1 MRFFFA
7 LALVLSAS
15 TALPADQTTSSRP
28 PTLDVVVEDGR
39 GRTVETLGPSDFT
52 VTEQSRPV
60 AVDGVRFVR
69 AAGKAAGVTAVPVS
83 APVSGADPDAGRVIA
98 IYLDEFHVAPGAAA
112 EQVRAALIRL
122 VGESIDSSDRL
133 IVLKSLDS
141 LLEIKPAKGPS
152 EAIQKLESFDP
163 RRGDYEPRTAFERN
177 FIAGTPARVE
187 SARAQ
192 IATSSLE
199 ALATELGR
207 LSADRKTLIVVSE
220 GFARN
225 PRRRADAL
233 LPSLESVILAA
244 NRAHVSIYPLDP
256 SVMSQPGATSAAVS
270 ANADDVAKSQDVLRS
285 LADGTSGRS
294 IGNTNGGVDAG
305 LTRAV
310 NDSRGYYELTLSK
323 DLAHDGHF
331 HTVEVTVRGTGLT
344 ARARKGYWA
353 PSDREVSLRDAFSSP
368 EIPPGARI
376 ARRTSP
382 LIRPWFGISK
392 TADGQTE
399 VSFVW
404 EPAPRVPGERNP
416 PPPLA
421 QIGLSVMTMDG
432 SPVYK
437 GIVLPATAGES
448 DALSGQARA
457 SFVSP
462 SGRLVVQMAIEDVT
476 SRVVDHDVRD
486 LLVKGFPGPVSM
498 GSPEVMR
505 ARTAREYDALAADP
519 EATPVATRQ
528 FSRAERLLIRIPVF
542 STGER
547 PAVSARL
554 VTSFGSA
561 MRDLVVTPTPS
572 RPNEYQVDVP
582 LAGLANGSYTVEW
595 TARTAEGDVRDRVAF
610 RVTP

>member
-1 MRFFFA
+1 MRFFLA

-15 TALPADQTTSSRP
+15 TALPAGQTTSSRP
-28 PTLDVVVEDGR
+28 PTLDVVVEDSR
-39 GRTVETLGPSDFT
+39 GKAVENLGPSDFT
-52 VTEQSRPV
+52 VTEQSHPV
-60 AVDGVRFVR
+60 AVEGVRFVR
-69 AAGKAAGVTAVPVS
+69 AAAKAPAVTAVPVS
-83 APVSGADPDAGRVIA
+83 AAARASEADAGSVIA
-98 IYLDEFHVAPGAAA
+98 IYLDEFHVAPGAPA
-112 EQVRAALIRL
+112 EQVRAALISL
-122 VGESIDSSDRL
+122 VTESIEPSDQL

-141 LLEIKPAKGPS
+141 LLEIKPVKSPS
-152 EAIQKLESFDP
+152 EAIQKLEAFAP

-177 FIAGTPARVE
+177 FIAGTPARIE

-207 LSADRKTLIVVSE
+207 MSADRKSLIVVSE
-220 GFARN
+220 GFVKN
-225 PRRRADAL
+225 TRRRSEAL
-233 LPSLESVILAA
+233 LPSLDSVILAA
-244 NRAHVSIYPLDP
+244 NRAHVSIYPFDP
-256 SVMSQPGATSAAVS
+256 SARQAGSTVDTAAD
-270 ANADDVAKSQDVLRS
+270 NADDAAKWREVLQS
-285 LADGTSGRS
+285 LADGTSGRT
-294 IGNTNGGVDAG
+294 IANAADDAG
-305 LTRAV
+305 LKRAL
-310 NDSRGYYELTLSK
+310 NESRGYYELTLSR
-323 DLAHDGHF
+323 DVAHDGHF
-331 HTVEVTVRGTGLT
+331 HSVDVTVRRSGLT

-353 PSDREVSLRDAFSSP
+353 ASDREPLSLRAAFAPSA
-368 EIPPGARI
+368 IPVGAQI

-404 EPAPRVPGERNP
+404 EPSPRVPGERNP

-421 QIGLSVMTMDG
+421 QIGLSVMTLDG
-432 SPVYK
+432 TPVYK
-437 GIVLPATAGES
+437 GIVLPATAGET
-448 DALSGQARA
+448 DALSGQSRA

-462 SGRLVVQMAIEDVT
+462 AGRLVVQMAIEDVT

-498 GSPEVMR
+498 GSPQVMR

-519 EATPVATRQ
+519 DATPVASRQ
-528 FSRAERLLIRIPVF
+528 FSRAERLLVRIPVF
-542 STGER
+542 SSGEK
-547 PAVSARL
+547 PTVSARL

-561 MRDLVVTPTPS
+561 MRDLVVVPTPS

-582 LAGLANGSYTVEW
+582 LAALANGSYTVEW
-595 TARTAEGDVRDRVAF
+595 TARTAEGEIHDRVAF

>member
-1 MRFFFA
+1 MRFCFV
-7 LALVLSAS
+7 LALVLNAS
-15 TALPADQTTSSRP
+15 TALAADQAASIRP
-28 PTLDVVVEDGR
+28 PTLDVVVEDAKGR
-39 GRTVETLGPSDFT
+39 AVENLGPSDFT
-52 VTEQSRPV
+52 VTEQSHPIV
-60 AVDGVRFVR
+60 VDGVRFVR
-69 AAGKAAGVTAVPVS
+69 AASKGAGVTAVPVS
-83 APVSGADPDAGRVIA
+83 SSTATSDADAGRVIA
-98 IYLDEFHVAPGAAA
+98 IYLDEFHVAPGDAA

-122 VGESIDSSDRL
+122 VRETIEPSDQL

-141 LLEIKPAKGPS
+141 LLDIKAAKSPAD
-152 EAIQKLESFDP
+152 AIQKLEAFDP

-187 SARAQ
+187 SARGQ

-199 ALATELGR
+199 ALATQLGHM
-207 LSADRKTLIVVSE
+207 SADRKTLIVVSE
-220 GFARN
+220 GFAKN
-225 PRRRADAL
+225 SRRRADAL

-244 NRAHVSIYPLDP
+244 NRAHVSIYPIDP
-256 SVMSQPGATSAAVS
+256 SIISRSGASPRAAS
-270 ANADDVAKSQDVLRS
+270 DSADDAVKWREVLQS
-285 LADGTSGRS
+285 LADGTSGRT
-294 IGNTNGGVDAG
+294 IGNATDFDAG
-305 LTRAV
+305 LKRAV

-331 HTVEVTVRGTGLT
+331 HTVEVTVRRPGLT

-353 PSDREVSLRDAFSSP
+353 VSDHEPSLRAAYASP
-368 EIPPGARI
+368 PIPAGARI
-376 ARRTSP
+376 AHRTSP

-437 GIVLPATAGES
+437 GIVLPATGGET
-448 DALSGQARA
+448 DALSSQARA

-498 GSPEVMR
+498 GSSEVMR

-519 EATPVATRQ
+519 EATPVASRQ
-528 FSRAERLLIRIPVF
+528 FSRTERLLVRIPVF
-542 STGER
+542 STGAK
-547 PAVSARL
+547 PTVSARL
-554 VTSFGSA
+554 VTSFGNA
-561 MRDLVVTPTPS
+561 MRDLVVTATPS
-572 RPNEYQVDVP
+572 RPDEYQVDVP
-582 LAGLANGSYTVEW
+582 LAGLATGSYTVEW
-595 TARTAEGDVRDRVAF
+595 TARTAEGEARDRVAF

>member
-1 MRFFFA
+1 MRFLLA

-15 TALPADQTTSSRP
+15 TALPAGQTTSSRP
-28 PTLDVVVEDGR
+28 PTLDVVVEDSR
-39 GRTVETLGPSDFT
+39 GKAVENLGPSDFT
-52 VTEQSRPV
+52 VTEQSHPV
-60 AVDGVRFVR
+60 AVEGVRFVR
-69 AAGKAAGVTAVPVS
+69 AAAKAPAVTAVPVS
-83 APVSGADPDAGRVIA
+83 AAANASEADAGSVIA
-98 IYLDEFHVAPGAAA
+98 IYLDEFHVAPGAPA
-112 EQVRAALIRL
+112 EQVRAALISL
-122 VGESIDSSDRL
+122 VTESIEPSDQL

-141 LLEIKPAKGPS
+141 LLEIKPVKSPS
-152 EAIQKLESFDP
+152 EAIQKLEAFAP

-177 FIAGTPARVE
+177 FIAGTPARIE

-207 LSADRKTLIVVSE
+207 MSADRKSLIVVSE
-220 GFARN
+220 GFVKN
-225 PRRRADAL
+225 PRRRSEAL
-233 LPSLESVILAA
+233 LTSLDSVILAA
-244 NRAHVSIYPLDP
+244 NRAHVSIYPFDP
-256 SVMSQPGATSAAVS
+256 SAMRQAGSTVDTAAD
-270 ANADDVAKSQDVLRS
+270 AADDAAKWREVLQS
-285 LADGTSGRS
+285 LADGTSGRT
-294 IGNTNGGVDAG
+294 IANTADDAG
-305 LTRAV
+305 LKRAL
-310 NDSRGYYELTLSK
+310 NESRGYYELTLSK
-323 DLAHDGHF
+323 DVAHDGHF
-331 HTVEVTVRGTGLT
+331 HSVDVTVRRSGLT

-353 PSDREVSLRDAFSSP
+353 ASDREPSSLRAAYAPSA
-368 EIPPGARI
+368 IPVGAQI

-404 EPAPRVPGERNP
+404 EPSPRVPGERNP

-421 QIGLSVMTMDG
+421 QIGLSVMTLDG
-432 SPVYK
+432 TSVYK
-437 GIVLPATAGES
+437 GIVLPAMAGETE
-448 DALSGQARA
+448 GQSRA

-462 SGRLVVQMAIEDVT
+462 VGRLVVQMAIKDVS

-519 EATPVATRQ
+519 HATPVASRQ
-528 FSRAERLLIRIPVF
+528 FSRAERLLVRIPVF
-542 STGER
+542 STGVK
-547 PAVSARL
+547 PTVSARL

-561 MRDLVVTPTPS
+561 MRDLVVVPKPS

-582 LAGLANGSYTVEW
+582 LAALANGSYTVEW
-595 TARTAEGDVRDRVAF
+595 TARTAEGEIHDRVAF

>member
-1 MRFFFA
+1 MRFFLA
-7 LALVLSAS
+7 LALVLGAS
-15 TALPADQTTSSRP
+15 PALPAEQTTSSRP
-28 PTLDVVVEDGR
+28 PTLDVVVEDSR
-39 GRTVETLGPSDFT
+39 GKAVENLGPSDFT

-60 AVDGVRFVR
+60 AVEGVRFVR
-69 AAGKAAGVTAVPVS
+69 AVSKGTGVTAVPVS
-83 APVSGADPDAGRVIA
+83 AAVSASDPRAGSVMA
-98 IYLDEFHVAPGAAA
+98 IYLDEFHVAPGALA
-112 EQVRAALIRL
+112 EQMRAALISL
-122 VGESIDSSDRL
+122 VTESIEPSDQL

-141 LLEIKPAKGPS
+141 LLEIKPVTSPS
-152 EAIQKLESFDP
+152 EAIQKLKSFDP

-207 LSADRKTLIVVSE
+207 MSADRKSLIVVSE
-220 GFARN
+220 GFAN
-225 PRRRADAL
+225 NTRRRTEAL
-233 LPSLESVILAA
+233 LPSLDSVILAA
-244 NRAHVSIYPLDP
+244 NRAHVSIYPFDP
-256 SVMSQPGATSAAVS
+256 SAITLPGSISGRAADS
-270 ANADDVAKSQDVLRS
+270 ADDAARFREVLRL
-285 LADGTSGRS
+285 LADGTSGRTIANS
-294 IGNTNGGVDAG
+294 GDDAG
-305 LTRAV
+305 LKRAL
-310 NDSRGYYELTLSK
+310 NDSRGYYELTLSQ
-323 DLAHDGHF
+323 DVAHDGHF
-331 HTVEVTVRGTGLT
+331 HPVDVTLRRSGLT

-353 PSDREVSLRDAFSSP
+353 ASDREPSAFRAAFASSA
-368 EIPPGARI
+368 IPVGARI

-404 EPAPRVPGERNP
+404 EPSPRVPGERNP

-421 QIGLSVMTMDG
+421 QIGLSVMTLDG
-432 SPVYK
+432 TPVYK
-437 GIVLPATAGES
+437 GIVLPATAGET
-448 DALSGQARA
+448 DALSGQSRA

-462 SGRLVVQMAIEDVT
+462 AGRLVVQMTIEDVT
-476 SRVVDHDVRD
+476 SHVVDHDVRD

-519 EATPVATRQ
+519 DATPVASRQ

-542 STGER
+542 STGEK
-547 PAVSARL
+547 PTVSARL
-554 VTSFGSA
+554 VTSFGNV
-561 MRDLVVTPTPS
+561 MRNLVVAPTPS
-572 RPNEYQVDVP
+572 RPSEYQVDVP
-582 LAGLANGSYTVEW
+582 LAGLANGSYTIEW
-595 TARTAEGDVRDRVAF
+595 TAHTGQGEIHDRVAF